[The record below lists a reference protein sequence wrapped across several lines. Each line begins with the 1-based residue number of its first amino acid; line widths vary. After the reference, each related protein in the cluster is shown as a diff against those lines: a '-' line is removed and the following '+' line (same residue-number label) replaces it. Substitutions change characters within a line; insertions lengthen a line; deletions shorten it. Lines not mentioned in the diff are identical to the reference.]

1 MRLLQSQIRAAVG
14 WKHSYNR
21 IISTAIYQPDR
32 VPWNM
37 LVSNLQYDP
46 QIACKNGRSNL
57 KFRFQH
63 NQGESLNY
71 FVDSLIRA
79 INAQADELRRTFPK
93 NYKLPSSD
101 DVVISDEVA
110 MRILPLVHAWR
121 SHCWNGISGKHEMGI
136 TNDAVESELCSH
148 AEHDKDCKCALPLKE
163 RKMAAF
169 LRQYEEN
176 DCYCFM
182 QVNGE
187 AFFNLEITKTLL
199 IQGEIDTIL
208 NIFSHPDVDYSE
220 WWNQAECHCNAC
232 EFNIGLDQIYNMA
245 LRSYITLN
253 ALLHFPQ
260 LYDHALS
267 HSEDANDY
275 RQLVAYQKM
284 VRETTKTNPT
294 TEVATYPHR
303 QFLGITQ
310 AQSYELT
317 NLREPRTPEEPA
329 KSGKPSIL
337 EVVGVPRGL
346 AVPDHPFHP
355 DNLDELQLYLEYC
368 WKLMLRCVLLDRVQ
382 DLSFGDEI
390 DTITKLVNDLGSC
403 GCCGGM
409 STVRYGRYGA
419 PSQRWMHRFV

>member
-1 MRLLQSQIRAAVG
+1 L
-14 WKHSYNR
+14 
-21 IISTAIYQPDR
+21 IS
-32 VPWNM
+32 V
-37 LVSNLQYDP
+37 
-46 QIACKNGRSNL
+46 
-57 KFRFQH
+57 
-63 NQGESLNY
+63 
-71 FVDSLIRA
+71 
-79 INAQADELRRTFPK
+79 INEQADELRRTFPN
-93 NYKLPSSD
+93 NYEIPSSD
-101 DVVISDEVA
+101 DVVIGDEVA
-110 MRILPLVHAWR
+110 MRILPLVHTWR
-121 SHCWNGISGKHEMGI
+121 SHCWNGISDKHEMGI
-136 TNDAVESELCSH
+136 TNDTVELELCSH
-148 AEHDKDCKCALPLKE
+148 EEHDKDCKCSLPLKE
-163 RKMAAF
+163 RKMEAF

-182 QVNGE
+182 PVNGE

-199 IQGEIDTIL
+199 IQGEIGTIL

-260 LYDHALS
+260 LWDHALS

-275 RQLVAYQKM
+275 RQLVAYQKI

-303 QFLGITQ
+303 QFFGITRP
-310 AQSYELT
+310 QSNDLT
-317 NLREPRTPEEPA
+317 NLREPTTCEEPA
-329 KSGKPSIL
+329 ESGKPSIL

-346 AVPDHPFHP
+346 AVPHHPFHP
-355 DNLDELQLYLEYC
+355 DNLNELQLYLDYC
-368 WKLMLRCVLLDRVQ
+368 WKLMLRCVLLDRIQ

-403 GCCGGM
+403 GCCEGTSAMKYGPYGGA
-409 STVRYGRYGA
+409 S
-419 PSQRWMHRFV
+419 PRWMHRFV

>member
-1 MRLLQSQIRAAVG
+1 MRLLQSQIRAAAR
-14 WKHSYNR
+14 WKHSHIR
-21 IISTAIYQPDR
+21 TISTAIHQPDR
-32 VPWNM
+32 VPWNT

-46 QIACKNGRSNL
+46 LIACKNGRANL

-63 NQGESLNY
+63 KQGISLNY
-71 FVDSLIRA
+71 FVDSLIQF
-79 INAQADELRRTFPK
+79 INEQADELRRTFPE
-93 NYKLPSSD
+93 NYEIPSSD
-101 DVVISDEVA
+101 DVVISDEVV

-121 SHCWNGISGKHEMGI
+121 SHCWNGISDKHEMGI
-136 TNDAVESELCSH
+136 MNETIESELCLH
-148 AEHDKDCKCALPLKE
+148 AEHDKECKCALPLKE

-199 IQGEIDTIL
+199 IQGEIETIL
-208 NIFSHPDVDYSE
+208 NIFLHPNVDYSE

-253 ALLHFPQ
+253 ALLHFSQ
-260 LYDHALS
+260 LLDHALS

-275 RQLVAYQKM
+275 RRLFAYQKM
-284 VRETTKTNPT
+284 IRETTKTNPT

-303 QFLGITQ
+303 QFFGI
-310 AQSYELT
+310 AQPQLHDSTE
-317 NLREPRTPEEPA
+317 LRETTRSTEPA
-329 KSGKPSIL
+329 KSEKPL

-346 AVPDHPFHP
+346 VVPHDPFHP
-355 DNLDELQLYLEYC
+355 DNLEELRLYLENC
-368 WKLMLRCVLLDRVQ
+368 WKLILRCVILDRAQ

-403 GCCGGM
+403 GCCGGTSAM
-409 STVRYGRYGA
+409 KYGPYGGK
-419 PSQRWMHRFV
+419 SQRWMHRFV